1 MLAPKKPPCYNG
13 LSLIKGGFALNRFYR
28 IFLLFCL
35 VLFPAQHSLEAAPLQ
50 RADQLAPFF
59 TGYQGTFLL
68 YDEFKDQ
75 YIVFNEPQSEKRLTP
90 CSTFKIYNSLIALE
104 TGVAPDENLL
114 LHWDGQ
120 TRFLP
125 VWNQNHTM
133 TTAIK
138 NSVVWYYQELASRI
152 GPERMQ
158 NYVDAIPYGNRDIS
172 GGISQ
177 FWLRSSLQ
185 ISAKEQVELLRR
197 LYHDQLPF
205 SERNMAIVRKII
217 VQSDQDG
224 VVFSGKT
231 GAGSIEGKYSVG
243 WFVGVVE
250 KGSRR
255 YYFAINLEA
264 VSGASGVKARSISLD
279 ILKNLGIL

>member
-1 MLAPKKPPCYNG
+1 MAYHLPREASVLNPFHRIC
-13 LSLIKGGFALNRFYR
+13 LISSL
-28 IFLLFCL
+28 LLFSAL
-35 VLFPAQHSLEAAPLQ
+35 QPLQAAPIQ
-50 RADQLAPFF
+50 SADQLAPFF
-59 TGYQGTFLL
+59 TEYQGTFLL
-68 YDEFKDQ
+68 YDELKGQ
-75 YIVFNEPQSEKRLTP
+75 YTVFNEPQSEKRLTP

-114 LHWDGQ
+114 IHWDGQ

-125 VWNQNHTM
+125 VWNQDHTM
-133 TTAIK
+133 ITAIK
-138 NSVVWYYQELASRI
+138 NSVVWYYQELAARI

-158 NYVDAIPYGNRDIS
+158 SYIDAIPYGNRDIS

-231 GAGSIEGKYSVG
+231 GSGSIEGEYSVG

-250 KGSRR
+250 KGNRR
-255 YYFAINLEA
+255 YYFATNLEA
-264 VSGASGVKARSISLD
+264 ASGATGVKARSISID